1 MLSSGGEL
9 SVTSLEMSPVV
20 LVAVVAPVV
29 GLAVPKRPDMVSQ
42 VAMIQEGEGI
52 RFFGCD
58 VVLLS

>member
-29 GLAVPKRPDMVSQ
+29 GLAVPKRPAMVSR
-42 VAMIQEGEGI
+42 VAMIQE
-52 RFFGCD
+52 
-58 VVLLS
+58 